1 MKSYEFENIRIEG
14 YRGTWHEIDRTYIN
28 NELYIFFEHETYG
41 DETEHLLCKIPPIQN
56 LTIDAKGRIQLP
68 GKYVVYESWD
78 DMETALDEAGIE
90 EPENLQ
96 GDALKEEIEQLRIVA
111 SRIEEIAQKWKE

>member
-14 YRGTWHEIDRTYIN
+14 RKGTWYEIDRAYIN
-28 NELYIFFEHETYG
+28 NELYIFFEHEKYG

-68 GKYVVYESWD
+68 EKYIIYESWD

-90 EPENLQ
+90 EPESLQ
-96 GDALKEEIEQLRIVA
+96 GEALKEEIEQISIVVG
-111 SRIEEIAQKWKE
+111 RLKEIAKKWKD